1 MGLKHHSQ
9 IHPTLPTLADAARW
23 KMDKDTDLTWLDQ
36 VHTVMGF
43 LRSAGVLPV
52 TRCSINGHLHSLFS
66 AMIVE
71 ARVWAGDTVYV
82 HTRKLGTLAAQG
94 ISTHML
100 GWRLTRWF
108 RLASCTVHSKARPMG
123 QLGCRVGF

>member
-1 MGLKHHSQ
+1 M
-9 IHPTLPTLADAARW
+9 
-23 KMDKDTDLTWLDQ
+23 
-36 VHTVMGF
+36 
-43 LRSAGVLPV
+43 LPV

-71 ARVWAGDTVYV
+71 AHVWAGNTVYV

-100 GWRLTRWF
+100 GWLDHMVQAV
-108 RLASCTVHSKARPMG
+108 ASCTVRNKARPMG
-123 QLGCRVGF
+123 QLG